1 MAYFVPQLRH
11 IPFLGLTLARDWLWT
26 FNLSPAYAAQGIIMG
41 PATTSHMLLGAIIAW
56 AILSPLAKTKGWAPG
71 PVGEWESGSK
81 GWIVWVSLAIMLV
94 DAVMSLGWLVGRPL
108 LIAIRSRFKSHAGR
122 SSDQAGWKGWLPS
135 VGLERGHTALVRRSE
150 ESTSLIL
157 GRSHSQ
163 ESSNP
168 GYRRSTE
175 TPARKDKEDSA
186 LMDAAPD
193 QLISNRTVT
202 VGLILSMLFCIVAIR
217 ISFGELVPI
226 YATITA
232 VFMALL
238 LSVMGVRAM
247 GETDLNPVSGI
258 SKLTQLVFA
267 LIIPRSNRY
276 SVLINLIVGA
286 VSEAGA
292 LQAGDM
298 LQDLKTG
305 HLLAASPKA
314 QFQGQMVGS
323 FIGAIASAVIY
334 RLYTSVYT
342 IPGDLFQVPTAY
354 VWMFTARL
362 VTGKGLPPMAQEFA
376 IGAALMFATTSAL
389 RIVGTDKSWQSYVPG
404 GIAVAVGTVK
414 PPFPPKLL
422 SFFPHLH
429 RLHLGFLLSLDYMVK
444 PY

>member
-1 MAYFVPQLRH
+1 
-11 IPFLGLTLARDWLWT
+11 
-26 FNLSPAYAAQGIIMG
+26 MG

-71 PVGEWESGSK
+71 PVGDWESGSK
-81 GWIVWVSLAIMLV
+81 GWIVWISLAIMLI
-94 DAVMSLGWLVGRPL
+94 DAVMSLGWLLGKPL
-108 LIAIRSRFKSHAGR
+108 LTTTRSRLKAR
-122 SSDQAGWKGWLPS
+122 PDSSSSQANWKGWLPS
-135 VGLERGHTALVRRSE
+135 IGLKNGHTALVRPSE
-150 ESTSLIL
+150 ESTSLIS
-157 GRSHSQ
+157 GQCHSQ

-168 GYRRSTE
+168 GLRRPTE
-175 TPARKDKEDSA
+175 TPAGKDKEGSA
-186 LMDAAPD
+186 SVDAAPD
-193 QLISNRTVT
+193 QLISNRTV
-202 VGLILSMLFCIVAIR
+202 VIGLILSMLFCIVAIR
-217 ISFGELVPI
+217 ISFSDLVPM
-226 YATITA
+226 YATTTA

-267 LIIPRSNRY
+267 LIIPRSNRH
-276 SVLINLIVGA
+276 SVLINLVVGA

-334 RLYTSVYT
+334 KLYTSVYT

-376 IGAALMFATTSAL
+376 IGAALIFAVTSAL
-389 RIVGTDKSWQSYVPG
+389 RIVGTDKSWQQYVPG
-404 GIAVAVGTVK
+404 GIAVAVGRGV
-414 PPFPPKLL
+414 
-422 SFFPHLH
+422 FFLKTFISS
-429 RLHLGFLLSLDYMVK
+429 LTFISSTSGFLFPTRNIRITRLNHTD
-444 PY
+444 